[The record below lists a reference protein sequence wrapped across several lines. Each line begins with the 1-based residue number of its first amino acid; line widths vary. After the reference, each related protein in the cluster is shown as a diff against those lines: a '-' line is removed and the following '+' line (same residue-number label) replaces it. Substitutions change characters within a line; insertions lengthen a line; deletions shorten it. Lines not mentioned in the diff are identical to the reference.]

1 MLKRN
6 LFLRRGR
13 TAMSSSAFQPE
24 VVRTIPLLR
33 QRIGAARKEGL
44 AIGLVPTMG
53 ALHEGHLSLVRA
65 SQAECGLTV
74 ASIYVNPSQFGPKED
89 YRRYPRDLEKDLD
102 MLGRCG
108 QPRPVVFSPT
118 DEEMY
123 PQGFTTWVEVGGVAE
138 PWEGSFRPGHFRGV
152 ATVVLKLLNIVLP
165 DKAYFGQKDY
175 QQVAVIGRLVRDLD
189 VPVAIRVQ
197 PTVREPDGLAMSSRN
212 TYLSPPQRQQAL
224 VLWKSLCLA
233 RDLADQG
240 ERDPG
245 RIVEKMR
252 EIILSVPEARID
264 YIALADPDTLAPVR
278 EIRGRTLAA
287 VAVHMGG
294 TRLID
299 NCLFGS

>member
-1 MLKRN
+1 
-6 LFLRRGR
+6 
-13 TAMSSSAFQPE
+13 
-24 VVRTIPLLR
+24 
-33 QRIGAARKEGL
+33 
-44 AIGLVPTMG
+44 MG

-74 ASIYVNPSQFGPKED
+74 VSIYVNPSQFSPKED

-102 MLGRCG
+102 ALGRCG
-108 QPRPVVFSPT
+108 HAGLVVFFPS

-123 PQGFTTWVEVGGVAE
+123 PPEFSMWVEVGGVSE
-138 PWEGSFRPGHFRGV
+138 PWEGYFRPGHFRGV

-165 DKAYFGQKDY
+165 DDAYFGQKDY
-175 QQVAVIGRLVRDLD
+175 QQAAVIRRLVADLNL
-189 VPVAIRVQ
+189 PVTIRVQ
-197 PTVREPDGLAMSSRN
+197 PTVRQPDGLAMSSRN
-212 TYLSPPQRQQAL
+212 AYLSPLERQQAL

-233 RDLADQG
+233 RDLAEQG

-264 YIALADPDTLAPVR
+264 YIALADPDTLAPVS
-278 EIRGRTLAA
+278 EIRGPTLAA
-287 VAVHMGG
+287 VAIHVGG

-299 NCLFGS
+299 NCLLGLGS